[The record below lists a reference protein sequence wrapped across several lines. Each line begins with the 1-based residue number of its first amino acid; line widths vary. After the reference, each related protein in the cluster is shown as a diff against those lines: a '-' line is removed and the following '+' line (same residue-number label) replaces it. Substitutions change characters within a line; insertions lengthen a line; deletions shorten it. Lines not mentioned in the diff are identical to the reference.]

1 MIPDGEYTAVVDRI
15 EETLATLEVSGG
27 DERYNL
33 VVGEEE
39 LPADGRH
46 ADAVLRITVID
57 DELADA
63 EYQSDETEQRQT
75 DAQSRFDRLSKR
87 PPGSDN
93 DGKPGDGP

>member
-15 EETLATLEVSGG
+15 EETLATLEVGSG

-33 VVGEEE
+33 VVGEKE

-63 EYQSDETEQRQT
+63 TYQPEETEQRKA
-75 DAQSRFDRLSKR
+75 DAQRRFDRLSKR
-87 PPGSDN
+87 PPDPDEDN
-93 DGKPGDGP
+93 GAS

>member
-15 EETLATLEVSGG
+15 EETLATLEVGSG

-39 LPADGRH
+39 LPDDGCH
-46 ADAVLRITVID
+46 VDAVLQVSIVD

-63 EYQSDETEQRQT
+63 EYQPDETEQRKA
-75 DAQSRFDRLSKR
+75 DAQSRFDQLSQR
-87 PPGSDN
+87 PPDTDEGDSGS
-93 DGKPGDGP
+93 